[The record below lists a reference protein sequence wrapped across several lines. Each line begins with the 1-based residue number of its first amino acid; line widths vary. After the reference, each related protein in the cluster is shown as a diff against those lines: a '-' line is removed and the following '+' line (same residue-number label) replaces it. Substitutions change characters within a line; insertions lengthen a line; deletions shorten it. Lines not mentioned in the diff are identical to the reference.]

1 MYTIKQQTSAQKEIY
16 DNLIHD
22 GYSSLTAYSLSLR
35 NYDRAEKILPYLSLH
50 DMDKCVDYL
59 YDAIKANKKM
69 CVVADYDVDGAT
81 SCSIM
86 VSGLKTLGANIVYF
100 VPNRF
105 KHGYGLQAS
114 VIDDMLITYPDI
126 DVIITVDNGIASVSG
141 VDYANSKNI
150 DVVVTDHHLEG
161 DERPNAV
168 VIVNPNKKDCQFESK
183 ALAGC
188 GVAFYVVLA
197 LREKIAKLDNK
208 KFNISYLQDYLA
220 IGTVADVVTLDTNNR
235 LLVEYGLNRIKNNK
249 ANIGVQAL
257 IDVLGINQNKINTSD
272 IAFQIAPTLN
282 AAGRIE
288 DMSKGINLL
297 LSDNY
302 EYATEL
308 AIELVKINKTRKSI
322 ENTMKEDALEQ
333 IDITNSNSD
342 DLFSC
347 CVQNKDFHEG
357 VIGILASRIK
367 ELLYVPTVVFSELE
381 ELEQGRAVLKGSGR
395 SIEGLHLRDAI
406 DYVTKKV
413 PDCVIKFGGHAMAAG
428 LTIYKDKFDDFKFYL
443 NEYCKEIFKNVKPTN
458 VVSVDKELDLKNIS
472 IDDVEEL
479 NSQIWGQHFTEP
491 VFIADFKINKQ
502 ELLSGGKHLKVWF
515 DYKGMEI
522 VGLWFFRTEFIDVE
536 HNENVKVIFKLN
548 INEWRNK
555 KEIQIY
561 VQSLEAHI
569 NKINS

>member
-1 MYTIKQQTSAQKEIY
+1 MYTIKQQTPVQKEIY
-16 DNLIHD
+16 DNLVND

-35 NYDRAEKILPYLSLH
+35 NYDRAEKMLPYLSLH
-50 DMDKCVDYL
+50 DIDKCVDYL
-59 YDAIKANKKM
+59 YDAIKVNKKM

-86 VSGLKTLGANIVYF
+86 VSGLRTLGADIVYF

-197 LREKIAKLDNK
+197 LREKIAKLDNR

-220 IGTVADVVTLDTNNR
+220 IGTVADVVTLDANNR
-235 LLVEYGLNRIKNNK
+235 LLVEYGLNRIKNHK

-257 IDVLGINQNKINTSD
+257 IDVLGINQDKINTSD

-297 LSDNY
+297 LSNNY

-333 IDITNSNSD
+333 IDIANSNSD

-367 ELLYVPTVVFSELE
+367 ELLYVPTIVFSELE

-536 HNENVKVIFKLN
+536 HDENVKVIFKLN

-561 VQSLEAHI
+561 VQSLED
-569 NKINS
+569 

>member
-1 MYTIKQQTSAQKEIY
+1 MYTIKQQTPVQKEIY
-16 DNLIHD
+16 DNLVNN

-35 NYDRAEKILPYLSLH
+35 NYDRAEKMLPYLSLH
-50 DMDKCVDYL
+50 DIDKCVDYL
-59 YDAIKANKKM
+59 YDAIKVNKKM

-86 VSGLKTLGANIVYF
+86 VSGLRTLGADIVYF

-126 DVIITVDNGIASVSG
+126 AVIITVDNGIASVSG

-197 LREKIAKLDNK
+197 LREKIAKLDNR

-220 IGTVADVVTLDTNNR
+220 IGTVADVVTLDANNR
-235 LLVEYGLNRIKNNK
+235 LLVEYGLNRIKNHK

-257 IDVLGINQNKINTSD
+257 IDVLGINQDKINTSD

-297 LSDNY
+297 LSNNY

-333 IDITNSNSD
+333 IDIANSNSD

-367 ELLYVPTVVFSELE
+367 ELLYVPTIVFSELE

-561 VQSLEAHI
+561 VQSLEA
-569 NKINS
+569 

>member
-1 MYTIKQQTSAQKEIY
+1 MYTIKQQTQAQKEIY
-16 DNLIHD
+16 DNLVND

-35 NYDRAEKILPYLSLH
+35 NYDRAEKMLPYLSLS
-50 DMDKCVDYL
+50 DIDKCVDYL

-86 VSGLKTLGANIVYF
+86 VSGLRTLGADIVYF

-114 VIDDMLITYPDI
+114 VIDDMLMTYTDI

-220 IGTVADVVTLDTNNR
+220 IGTVADVVTLDGNNR
-235 LLVEYGLNRIKNNK
+235 LLVEYGLNRIKNHK

-257 IDVLGINQNKINTSD
+257 IDVLGINQDKINTSD

-297 LSDNY
+297 LSNNY

-333 IDITNSNSD
+333 IDIVNSNSD

-367 ELLYVPTVVFSELE
+367 ELLYVPTIVFSELE

-561 VQSLEAHI
+561 VQSLEA
-569 NKINS
+569 

>member
-1 MYTIKQQTSAQKEIY
+1 MYTIKQQTPAQKEIY
-16 DNLIHD
+16 NNLIHD
-22 GYSSLTAYSLSLR
+22 GYSLLTAYSLSLR
-35 NYDRAEKILPYLSLH
+35 NYDRAEKMLPYLSLS
-50 DMDKCVDYL
+50 DIDKCVDYL

-86 VSGLKTLGANIVYF
+86 VSGLRTLGADIVYF

-114 VIDDMLITYPDI
+114 VIDDMLMTYTDI

-220 IGTVADVVTLDTNNR
+220 IGTVADVVTLDGNNR
-235 LLVEYGLNRIKNNK
+235 LLVEYGLNRIKNHK

-257 IDVLGINQNKINTSD
+257 IDVLGINQDKINTSD

-297 LSDNY
+297 LSNNY

-333 IDITNSNSD
+333 IDIANSNSD

-367 ELLYVPTVVFSELE
+367 ELLYVPTIVFSELE

-536 HNENVKVIFKLN
+536 HDENVKVIFKLN

-561 VQSLEAHI
+561 VQSLEA
-569 NKINS
+569 

>member
-1 MYTIKQQTSAQKEIY
+1 MYTIKQQTPVQKEIY
-16 DNLIHD
+16 DNLVND

-35 NYDRAEKILPYLSLH
+35 NYDRAEKMLPYLSLH
-50 DMDKCVDYL
+50 DIDKCVDYL
-59 YDAIKANKKM
+59 YDAIKVNKKM

-86 VSGLKTLGANIVYF
+86 VSGLRTLGADIVYF

-197 LREKIAKLDNK
+197 LREKIAKLDNR

-220 IGTVADVVTLDTNNR
+220 IGTVADVVTLDANNR
-235 LLVEYGLNRIKNNK
+235 LLVEYGLNRIKNHK

-257 IDVLGINQNKINTSD
+257 IDVLGINQDKINTSD

-297 LSDNY
+297 LSNNY

-333 IDITNSNSD
+333 IDIANSNSD

-367 ELLYVPTVVFSELE
+367 ELLYVPTIVFSELE

-536 HNENVKVIFKLN
+536 HDENVKVIFKLN

-561 VQSLEAHI
+561 VQSLEA
-569 NKINS
+569 

>member
-1 MYTIKQQTSAQKEIY
+1 MYTIKQQTPVQKEIY
-16 DNLIHD
+16 DNLVND

-35 NYDRAEKILPYLSLH
+35 NYDRAEKMLPYLSLH
-50 DMDKCVDYL
+50 DIDKCVDYL
-59 YDAIKANKKM
+59 YDAIKVNKKM

-86 VSGLKTLGANIVYF
+86 VSGLRTLGADIVYF

-220 IGTVADVVTLDTNNR
+220 IGTVADVVTLDANNR
-235 LLVEYGLNRIKNNK
+235 LLVEYGLNRIKNHK
-249 ANIGVQAL
+249 ANIGVQVL
-257 IDVLGINQNKINTSD
+257 IDVLRINQDKINTSD

-297 LSDNY
+297 LSNNY

-367 ELLYVPTVVFSELE
+367 ELLYVPTIVFSELE

-561 VQSLEAHI
+561 VQSLEA
-569 NKINS
+569 

>member
-1 MYTIKQQTSAQKEIY
+1 MYTIKQQTQAQKEIY
-16 DNLIHD
+16 DNLVND

-35 NYDRAEKILPYLSLH
+35 NYDRAEKMLPYLSLS
-50 DMDKCVDYL
+50 DIDKCVDYL

-86 VSGLKTLGANIVYF
+86 VSGLRTLGADIVYF

-114 VIDDMLITYPDI
+114 VIDDMLMTYTDI

-220 IGTVADVVTLDTNNR
+220 IGTVADVVTLDGNNR
-235 LLVEYGLNRIKNNK
+235 LLVEYGLNRIKNHK

-257 IDVLGINQNKINTSD
+257 IDVLGINQDKINTSD

-297 LSDNY
+297 LSNNY

-333 IDITNSNSD
+333 IDIANSNSD

-367 ELLYVPTVVFSELE
+367 ELLYIPTIVFSELE

-561 VQSLEAHI
+561 VQSLEA
-569 NKINS
+569 

>member
-1 MYTIKQQTSAQKEIY
+1 MYTIKQQTPVQKEIY
-16 DNLIHD
+16 DNLVND

-35 NYDRAEKILPYLSLH
+35 NYDRAEKMLPYLSLH
-50 DMDKCVDYL
+50 DIDKCVDYL
-59 YDAIKANKKM
+59 YDAIKVNKKM

-86 VSGLKTLGANIVYF
+86 VSGLRTLGADIVYF

-197 LREKIAKLDNK
+197 LREKIAKLDNR

-220 IGTVADVVTLDTNNR
+220 IGTVADVVTLDANNR
-235 LLVEYGLNRIKNNK
+235 LLVEYGLNRIKNHK

-257 IDVLGINQNKINTSD
+257 IDVLGINQDKINTSD

-297 LSDNY
+297 LSNNY

-333 IDITNSNSD
+333 IDIANSNSD

-367 ELLYVPTVVFSELE
+367 ELLYVPTIVFSELE

-406 DYVTKKV
+406 DYVTKKA

-522 VGLWFFRTEFIDVE
+522 VGLWFFRTKFIDVE

-561 VQSLEAHI
+561 VQSLEA
-569 NKINS
+569 

>member
-1 MYTIKQQTSAQKEIY
+1 MYIIKQQTPVQKEIY
-16 DNLIHD
+16 DNLVND

-35 NYDRAEKILPYLSLH
+35 NYDRAEKMLPYLSLH
-50 DMDKCVDYL
+50 DIDKCVDYL
-59 YDAIKANKKM
+59 YDAIKVNKKM

-86 VSGLKTLGANIVYF
+86 VSGLRTLGADIVYF

-197 LREKIAKLDNK
+197 LREKIAKLDNR

-220 IGTVADVVTLDTNNR
+220 IGTVADVVTLDANNR
-235 LLVEYGLNRIKNNK
+235 LLVEYGLNRIKNHK

-257 IDVLGINQNKINTSD
+257 IDVLGINQDKINTSD

-297 LSDNY
+297 LSNNY

-333 IDITNSNSD
+333 IDIANSNSD

-367 ELLYVPTVVFSELE
+367 ELLYVPTIVFSELE

-522 VGLWFFRTEFIDVE
+522 VGLWFFTTEFIDVE

-561 VQSLEAHI
+561 VQSLEA
-569 NKINS
+569 

>member
-1 MYTIKQQTSAQKEIY
+1 MYTIKQQTPAQKEIY
-16 DNLIHD
+16 DNLVND

-35 NYDRAEKILPYLSLH
+35 NYDKAEKMLPYLSLH
-50 DMDKCVDYL
+50 DIDKCVDYL

-86 VSGLKTLGANIVYF
+86 VSGLRTLGADIVYF

-114 VIDDMLITYPDI
+114 VIDDMLMTYPDI

-220 IGTVADVVTLDTNNR
+220 IGTVADVVTLDANNR
-235 LLVEYGLNRIKNNK
+235 LLVEYGLNRIKNHK

-257 IDVLGINQNKINTSD
+257 IDVLRINQDKINTSD

-297 LSDNY
+297 LSNNY

-333 IDITNSNSD
+333 IDIANSNSD

-367 ELLYVPTVVFSELE
+367 ELLYVPTIVFSELE

-561 VQSLEAHI
+561 VQSLEA
-569 NKINS
+569 

>member
-1 MYTIKQQTSAQKEIY
+1 MYTIKQQTQAQKEIY
-16 DNLIHD
+16 DNLVND

-35 NYDRAEKILPYLSLH
+35 NYDRAEKMLPYLSLS
-50 DMDKCVDYL
+50 DIDKCVDYL

-86 VSGLKTLGANIVYF
+86 VSGLRTLGADIVYF

-197 LREKIAKLDNK
+197 LREKIAKLDNR

-220 IGTVADVVTLDTNNR
+220 IGTVADVVTLDANNR
-235 LLVEYGLNRIKNNK
+235 LLVEYGLNRIKNHK

-257 IDVLGINQNKINTSD
+257 IDVLGINQDKINTSD

-297 LSDNY
+297 LSNNY

-333 IDITNSNSD
+333 IDIANSNSD

-367 ELLYVPTVVFSELE
+367 ELLYVPTIVFSELE

-536 HNENVKVIFKLN
+536 HDENVKVIFKLN

-561 VQSLEAHI
+561 VQSLEA
-569 NKINS
+569 

>member
-1 MYTIKQQTSAQKEIY
+1 MYTIKQQTPAQKEIY
-16 DNLIHD
+16 DNLIHN

-35 NYDRAEKILPYLSLH
+35 NYDRAEKMLSYLSLH

-59 YDAIKANKKM
+59 YDAIKSNKKM

-86 VSGLKTLGANIVYF
+86 VSGLRTLGANIVYF

-114 VIDDMLITYPDI
+114 VIDDMLMTYSDI

-257 IDVLGINQNKINTSD
+257 IDILGINQNKINTSD

-297 LSDNY
+297 LSNNY

-428 LTIYKDKFDDFKFYL
+428 LTIYKDKFDEFKFYL
-443 NEYCKEIFKNVKPTN
+443 NEYCKEIFRNIKPTN
-458 VVSVDKELDLKNIS
+458 VVSVDKELDLKDIS

-536 HNENVKVIFKLN
+536 HDENVKVIFKLN

-561 VQSLEAHI
+561 VQSLEA
-569 NKINS
+569 

>member
-1 MYTIKQQTSAQKEIY
+1 MYTIKQQTPAQKEIY

-35 NYDRAEKILPYLSLH
+35 NYDRAEKMLSYLSLH

-59 YDAIKANKKM
+59 YDAIKSNKKM

-86 VSGLKTLGANIVYF
+86 VSGLRTLGADIVYF

-114 VIDDMLITYPDI
+114 VIDDMLMTYPDI

-197 LREKIAKLDNK
+197 LREKIAKLDNR

-220 IGTVADVVTLDTNNR
+220 IGTVADVVTLDANNR
-235 LLVEYGLNRIKNNK
+235 LLVEYGLNRIKNHK

-257 IDVLGINQNKINTSD
+257 IDVLGINQDKINTSD

-297 LSDNY
+297 LSNNY

-367 ELLYVPTVVFSELE
+367 ELLYVPTIVFSELE
-381 ELEQGRAVLKGSGR
+381 ELDQGKAVLKGSGR

-561 VQSLEAHI
+561 VQSLED
-569 NKINS
+569 

>member
-1 MYTIKQQTSAQKEIY
+1 MYTIKQQTQAQKEIY
-16 DNLIHD
+16 DNLVND

-35 NYDRAEKILPYLSLH
+35 NYDRAEKMLPYLSLS
-50 DMDKCVDYL
+50 DIDKCVDYL

-86 VSGLKTLGANIVYF
+86 VSGLRTLGADIVYF

-114 VIDDMLITYPDI
+114 VIDDMLMTYPDI

-220 IGTVADVVTLDTNNR
+220 IGTVADVVTLDGNNR
-235 LLVEYGLNRIKNNK
+235 LLVEYGLNRIKNHK

-257 IDVLGINQNKINTSD
+257 IDVLGINQDKINTSD

-297 LSDNY
+297 LSNNY

-333 IDITNSNSD
+333 IDIANSNSD

-367 ELLYVPTVVFSELE
+367 ELLYVPTIVFSELE

-515 DYKGMEI
+515 DYKGMKI

-561 VQSLEAHI
+561 VQSLEA
-569 NKINS
+569 

>member
-1 MYTIKQQTSAQKEIY
+1 MYTIKQQTQAQKEIY
-16 DNLIHD
+16 DNLVND

-35 NYDRAEKILPYLSLH
+35 NYDRAEKMLPYLSLS
-50 DMDKCVDYL
+50 DIDKCVDYL

-86 VSGLKTLGANIVYF
+86 VSGLRTLGADIVYF

-114 VIDDMLITYPDI
+114 VIDDMLMTYTDI

-220 IGTVADVVTLDTNNR
+220 IGTVADVVTLDGNNR
-235 LLVEYGLNRIKNNK
+235 LLVEYGLNRIKNHK

-257 IDVLGINQNKINTSD
+257 IDVLGINQDKINTSD

-297 LSDNY
+297 LSNNY

-333 IDITNSNSD
+333 IDIANSNSD

-367 ELLYVPTVVFSELE
+367 ELLYVPTIVFSELE

-406 DYVTKKV
+406 DYVTQKV

-561 VQSLEAHI
+561 VQSLEA
-569 NKINS
+569 

>member
-1 MYTIKQQTSAQKEIY
+1 MYTIKQQTPAQKEIY
-16 DNLIHD
+16 DNLIND

-35 NYDRAEKILPYLSLH
+35 NYDRAEKMLSYLSLH
-50 DMDKCVDYL
+50 DIDKCVDYL
-59 YDAIKANKKM
+59 YDAIKSNKKM

-86 VSGLKTLGANIVYF
+86 VSGLRTLGANIVYF

-114 VIDDMLITYPDI
+114 VIDDMLMTYPDI

-168 VIVNPNKKDCQFESK
+168 VIVNPNKKDCQFKSK

-257 IDVLGINQNKINTSD
+257 IDILGINQNKINTSD

-297 LSDNY
+297 LSNNY

-367 ELLYVPTVVFSELE
+367 ELLYVPTIVFSELE
-381 ELEQGRAVLKGSGR
+381 ELENGRAILKGSGR

-458 VVSVDKELDLKNIS
+458 VVSVDKELELDKIS
-472 IDDVEEL
+472 ISDVEEL

-515 DYKGMEI
+515 YYKGMEI

-561 VQSLEAHI
+561 VQSLED
-569 NKINS
+569 

>member
-1 MYTIKQQTSAQKEIY
+1 MYTIKQQTPAQKEIY
-16 DNLIHD
+16 DNLVND

-35 NYDRAEKILPYLSLH
+35 NYDKAEKMLPYLSLH
-50 DMDKCVDYL
+50 DIDKCIDYL

-86 VSGLKTLGANIVYF
+86 VSGLRTLGADIVYF

-114 VIDDMLITYPDI
+114 VIDDMLMTYPDI

-220 IGTVADVVTLDTNNR
+220 IGTVADVVTLDANNR
-235 LLVEYGLNRIKNNK
+235 LLVEYGLNRIKNHK

-257 IDVLGINQNKINTSD
+257 IDVLRINQDKINTSD

-297 LSDNY
+297 LSNNY

-333 IDITNSNSD
+333 IDIANSNSD

-367 ELLYVPTVVFSELE
+367 ELLYVPTIVFSELE

-561 VQSLEAHI
+561 VQSLEA
-569 NKINS
+569 

>member
-16 DNLIHD
+16 NNLIHD
-22 GYSSLTAYSLSLR
+22 GYSLLTAYSLSLR
-35 NYDRAEKILPYLSLH
+35 NYDRAEKMLPYLSLS
-50 DMDKCVDYL
+50 DIDKCVDYL

-86 VSGLKTLGANIVYF
+86 VSGLRTLGADIVYF

-114 VIDDMLITYPDI
+114 VIDDMLMTYTDI

-220 IGTVADVVTLDTNNR
+220 IGTVADVVTLDGNNR
-235 LLVEYGLNRIKNNK
+235 LLVEYGLNRIKNHK

-257 IDVLGINQNKINTSD
+257 IDVLGINQDKINTSD

-297 LSDNY
+297 LSNNY

-333 IDITNSNSD
+333 IDIANSNSD

-367 ELLYVPTVVFSELE
+367 ELLYVPTIVFSELE

-561 VQSLEAHI
+561 VQSLEA
-569 NKINS
+569 

>member
-1 MYTIKQQTSAQKEIY
+1 MYTIKQQTPAQKEIY
-16 DNLIHD
+16 DNLIND

-35 NYDRAEKILPYLSLH
+35 NYDRAEKMLPYLSLN
-50 DMDKCVDYL
+50 DIDKCVDYL
-59 YDAIKANKKM
+59 YDAIKSNKKM

-86 VSGLKTLGANIVYF
+86 VSGLRTLGADIVYF

-114 VIDDMLITYPDI
+114 VIDDMLMTYSDI

-297 LSDNY
+297 LSYNY

-367 ELLYVPTVVFSELE
+367 ELLYVPTIVFSELE

-443 NEYCKEIFKNVKPTN
+443 NEYCKEIFENIKPTN
-458 VVSVDKELDLKNIS
+458 VVSVDKELDLKEIS

-561 VQSLEAHI
+561 VHSLE
-569 NKINS
+569 N

>member
-16 DNLIHD
+16 NNLIHD
-22 GYSSLTAYSLSLR
+22 GYSLLTAYSLSLR
-35 NYDRAEKILPYLSLH
+35 NYDRAEKMLPYLSLS
-50 DMDKCVDYL
+50 DIDRCVDYL

-86 VSGLKTLGANIVYF
+86 VSGLRTLGADIVYF

-114 VIDDMLITYPDI
+114 VIDDMLMTYTDI

-220 IGTVADVVTLDTNNR
+220 IGTVADVVTLDANNR
-235 LLVEYGLNRIKNNK
+235 LLVEYGLNRIKNHK

-257 IDVLGINQNKINTSD
+257 IDVLGINQDKINTSD

-297 LSDNY
+297 LSNNY

-333 IDITNSNSD
+333 IDIANSNSD

-367 ELLYVPTVVFSELE
+367 ELLYVPTIVFSELE

-428 LTIYKDKFDDFKFYL
+428 LTIYKDKFDEFKFYL
-443 NEYCKEIFKNVKPTN
+443 NEYCKEIFRNVKPTN
-458 VVSVDKELDLKNIS
+458 VVSVDKELDLKDIS

-561 VQSLEAHI
+561 VQSLEA
-569 NKINS
+569 

>member
-1 MYTIKQQTSAQKEIY
+1 MYIIKQQTPAQKEIY

-35 NYDRAEKILPYLSLH
+35 NYDRAEKMLPYLSLH
-50 DMDKCVDYL
+50 DIDKCVDYL

-86 VSGLKTLGANIVYF
+86 VSGLRTLGANIVYF

-114 VIDDMLITYPDI
+114 VIDDMLMTYPDI

-257 IDVLGINQNKINTSD
+257 IDVLGINQDKINTSD

-428 LTIYKDKFDDFKFYL
+428 LTIYKDKFDEFKFYL
-443 NEYCKEIFKNVKPTN
+443 NEYCKEIFGNVKPTN
-458 VVSVDKELDLKNIS
+458 VVSVDKELDLKDIS

-561 VQSLEAHI
+561 VQSLED
-569 NKINS
+569 

>member
-1 MYTIKQQTSAQKEIY
+1 MYTIKQQTPVQKEIY
-16 DNLIHD
+16 DNLVND

-35 NYDRAEKILPYLSLH
+35 NYDRAEKMLPYLSLH
-50 DMDKCVDYL
+50 DIDKCVDYL
-59 YDAIKANKKM
+59 YDAIKVNKKM

-86 VSGLKTLGANIVYF
+86 VSGLRTLGADIVYF

-197 LREKIAKLDNK
+197 LREKIAKLDNR

-220 IGTVADVVTLDTNNR
+220 IGTVADVVTLDANNR
-235 LLVEYGLNRIKNNK
+235 LLVEYGLNRIKNHK

-257 IDVLGINQNKINTSD
+257 IDVLGINQDKINTSD

-297 LSDNY
+297 LSNNY

-333 IDITNSNSD
+333 IDIANSNSD

-367 ELLYVPTVVFSELE
+367 ELLYVPTIVFSELE

-561 VQSLEAHI
+561 VQSLEA
-569 NKINS
+569 

>member
-1 MYTIKQQTSAQKEIY
+1 MYTIKQQTPAQKEIY
-16 DNLIHD
+16 DNLIND

-35 NYDRAEKILPYLSLH
+35 NYDRAEKMLSYLSLH
-50 DMDKCVDYL
+50 DIDKCVDYL
-59 YDAIKANKKM
+59 YDAIKSNKKM

-86 VSGLKTLGANIVYF
+86 VSGLRTLGANIVYF

-114 VIDDMLITYPDI
+114 VIDDMLMTYPDI

-168 VIVNPNKKDCQFESK
+168 VIVNPNKKDCQFKSK

-197 LREKIAKLDNK
+197 LREKIAKLDNR

-220 IGTVADVVTLDTNNR
+220 IGTVADVVTLDANNR
-235 LLVEYGLNRIKNNK
+235 LLVEYGLNRIKNHK

-257 IDVLGINQNKINTSD
+257 IDVLGINQDKINTSD

-297 LSDNY
+297 LSNNY

-333 IDITNSNSD
+333 IDIANSNSD

-367 ELLYVPTVVFSELE
+367 ELLYVPTIVFSELE
-381 ELEQGRAVLKGSGR
+381 ELENGRAILKGSGR

-413 PDCVIKFGGHAMAAG
+413 SDCVIKFGGHAMAAG

-536 HNENVKVIFKLN
+536 HNEKVKVIFKLN

-561 VQSLEAHI
+561 VQSLEAQS

>member
-1 MYTIKQQTSAQKEIY
+1 MYTIKQQTQAQKEIY
-16 DNLIHD
+16 DNLVND

-35 NYDRAEKILPYLSLH
+35 NYDRAEKMLPYLSLS
-50 DMDKCVDYL
+50 DIDKCVDYL

-86 VSGLKTLGANIVYF
+86 VSGLRTLGADIVYF

-114 VIDDMLITYPDI
+114 VIDDMLMTYTDI

-220 IGTVADVVTLDTNNR
+220 IGTVADVVTLDGNNR
-235 LLVEYGLNRIKNNK
+235 LLVEYGLNRIKNHK

-257 IDVLGINQNKINTSD
+257 IDVLGINQDKINTSD

-297 LSDNY
+297 LSNNY

-333 IDITNSNSD
+333 IDIANSNSD

-367 ELLYVPTVVFSELE
+367 ELLYVPTIVFSELE

-561 VQSLEAHI
+561 VQSLEA
-569 NKINS
+569 

>member
-1 MYTIKQQTSAQKEIY
+1 MYTIKQQTPAQKEIY
-16 DNLIHD
+16 DNFVND

-35 NYDRAEKILPYLSLH
+35 NYDRAEKMLPYLSLS
-50 DMDKCVDYL
+50 DIDKCVDYL
-59 YDAIKANKKM
+59 YDAIKTNKKM

-86 VSGLKTLGANIVYF
+86 VSGLKTLGADIVYF

-114 VIDDMLITYPDI
+114 VIDDMLMTYPDI

-197 LREKIAKLDNK
+197 LREKIAKLDNR

-220 IGTVADVVTLDTNNR
+220 IGTVADVVTLDANNR

-257 IDVLGINQNKINTSD
+257 IDVLGINQDKINTSD

-367 ELLYVPTVVFSELE
+367 ELLYVPTIVFSELE
-381 ELEQGRAVLKGSGR
+381 ELENGRAILKGSGR

-413 PDCVIKFGGHAMAAG
+413 SDCVIKFGGHAMAAG

-458 VVSVDKELDLKNIS
+458 VVSVDKELELDKIS
-472 IDDVEEL
+472 ISDVEEL

-561 VQSLEAHI
+561 VQSLED
-569 NKINS
+569 

>member
-1 MYTIKQQTSAQKEIY
+1 MYTIKQQTQAQKEIY
-16 DNLIHD
+16 DNLVND

-35 NYDRAEKILPYLSLH
+35 NYDRAEKMLPYLSLS
-50 DMDKCVDYL
+50 DIDKCVDYL

-86 VSGLKTLGANIVYF
+86 VSGLRTLGADIVYF

-114 VIDDMLITYPDI
+114 VIDDMLMTYTDI

-220 IGTVADVVTLDTNNR
+220 IGTVADVVTLDGNNR
-235 LLVEYGLNRIKNNK
+235 LLVEYGLNRIKNHK

-257 IDVLGINQNKINTSD
+257 IDVLGINQDKINTSD

-297 LSDNY
+297 LSNNY

-333 IDITNSNSD
+333 IDIANSNSD

-367 ELLYVPTVVFSELE
+367 ELLYVPTIVFSELE

-428 LTIYKDKFDDFKFYL
+428 LTIYKDKFYDFKFYL

-561 VQSLEAHI
+561 VQSLEA
-569 NKINS
+569 

>member
-1 MYTIKQQTSAQKEIY
+1 MYTIKQQTPVQKEIY
-16 DNLIHD
+16 DNLVND

-35 NYDRAEKILPYLSLH
+35 NYDRAEKMLPYLSLH
-50 DMDKCVDYL
+50 DIDKCVDYL
-59 YDAIKANKKM
+59 YDAIKVNKKM

-86 VSGLKTLGANIVYF
+86 VSGLRTLGADIVYF

-197 LREKIAKLDNK
+197 LREKIAKLDNR
-208 KFNISYLQDYLA
+208 KFNISYLQDYVA
-220 IGTVADVVTLDTNNR
+220 IGTVADVVTLDANNR
-235 LLVEYGLNRIKNNK
+235 LLVEYGLNRIKNHK

-257 IDVLGINQNKINTSD
+257 IDVLGINQDKINTSD

-297 LSDNY
+297 LSNNY

-333 IDITNSNSD
+333 IDIANSNSD

-367 ELLYVPTVVFSELE
+367 ELLYVPTIVFSELE

-536 HNENVKVIFKLN
+536 HDENVKVIFKLN

-561 VQSLEAHI
+561 VQSLGA
-569 NKINS
+569 

>member
-1 MYTIKQQTSAQKEIY
+1 MYTIKQQTQAQKEIY
-16 DNLIHD
+16 DNLVND

-35 NYDRAEKILPYLSLH
+35 NYDRAEKMLPYLSLS
-50 DMDKCVDYL
+50 DIDKCVDYL

-86 VSGLKTLGANIVYF
+86 VSGLRTLGADIVYF

-114 VIDDMLITYPDI
+114 VIDDMLMTYTDI

-220 IGTVADVVTLDTNNR
+220 IGTVADVVTLDGNNR
-235 LLVEYGLNRIKNNK
+235 LLVEYGLNRIKNHK

-257 IDVLGINQNKINTSD
+257 IDVLGINQDKINTSD

-288 DMSKGINLL
+288 DMSKGIHLL
-297 LSDNY
+297 LSNNY

-333 IDITNSNSD
+333 IDIANSNSD

-367 ELLYVPTVVFSELE
+367 ELLYVPTIVFSELE

-406 DYVTKKV
+406 DYVTQKV

-561 VQSLEAHI
+561 VQSLEA
-569 NKINS
+569 

>member
-1 MYTIKQQTSAQKEIY
+1 MYTIKQQTPAQKEIY
-16 DNLIHD
+16 DNLIND

-35 NYDRAEKILPYLSLH
+35 NYDRAEKMLSYLSLQ

-114 VIDDMLITYPDI
+114 VIDDMLMTYSDI
-126 DVIITVDNGIASVSG
+126 DIIITVDNGIASVSG

-235 LLVEYGLNRIKNNK
+235 LLVEYGLNRIKNKK

-257 IDVLGINQNKINTSD
+257 IDVLGINQDKINTSD

-297 LSDNY
+297 LSNNY

-561 VQSLEAHI
+561 IQSLEAHI

>member
-1 MYTIKQQTSAQKEIY
+1 MYTIKQQTQAQKEIY
-16 DNLIHD
+16 DNLVND

-35 NYDRAEKILPYLSLH
+35 NYDRAEKMLPYLSLS
-50 DMDKCVDYL
+50 DIDKCVDYL

-86 VSGLKTLGANIVYF
+86 VSGLRTLGADIVYF

-114 VIDDMLITYPDI
+114 VIDDMLMTYTDI

-220 IGTVADVVTLDTNNR
+220 IGTVADVVTLDGNNR
-235 LLVEYGLNRIKNNK
+235 LLVEYGLNRIKNHK

-257 IDVLGINQNKINTSD
+257 IDVLGINQDKINTSD

-297 LSDNY
+297 LSNNY

-333 IDITNSNSD
+333 IDIANSNSD

-367 ELLYVPTVVFSELE
+367 ELLYVPTIVFSELE

-536 HNENVKVIFKLN
+536 HNKNVKVIFKLN

-561 VQSLEAHI
+561 VQSLEA
-569 NKINS
+569 

>member
-1 MYTIKQQTSAQKEIY
+1 MYTIKQQTPAQKEIY
-16 DNLIHD
+16 DNLVND

-35 NYDRAEKILPYLSLH
+35 NYDKAEKMLPYLSLH
-50 DMDKCVDYL
+50 DIDKCVDYL

-86 VSGLKTLGANIVYF
+86 VSGLRTLGADIVYF

-114 VIDDMLITYPDI
+114 VIDDMLMTYPDI

-220 IGTVADVVTLDTNNR
+220 IGTVADVVTLDANNR
-235 LLVEYGLNRIKNNK
+235 LLVEYGLNRIKNHK

-257 IDVLGINQNKINTSD
+257 IDVLRINQDKINTSD

-297 LSDNY
+297 LSNNY

-333 IDITNSNSD
+333 IDIANSNSD

-367 ELLYVPTVVFSELE
+367 ELLYVPTIVFSELE

-561 VQSLEAHI
+561 VQSLEAEQ
-569 NKINS
+569 

>member
-1 MYTIKQQTSAQKEIY
+1 MYTIKQQTPVQKEIY
-16 DNLIHD
+16 DNLVND

-35 NYDRAEKILPYLSLH
+35 NYDRAEKMLPYLSLH
-50 DMDKCVDYL
+50 DIDKCVDYL
-59 YDAIKANKKM
+59 YDAIKVNKKM

-86 VSGLKTLGANIVYF
+86 VSGLRTLGADIVYF

-197 LREKIAKLDNK
+197 LREKIAKLDNR

-220 IGTVADVVTLDTNNR
+220 IGTVADVVTLDANNR
-235 LLVEYGLNRIKNNK
+235 LLVEYGLNRIKNHK

-257 IDVLGINQNKINTSD
+257 IDVLGINQDKINTSD

-297 LSDNY
+297 LSNNY

-333 IDITNSNSD
+333 IDIVNSNSD

-367 ELLYVPTVVFSELE
+367 ELLYVPTIVFSELE

-458 VVSVDKELDLKNIS
+458 VVSVDKKLDLKNIS

-536 HNENVKVIFKLN
+536 HDENVKVIFKLN

-561 VQSLEAHI
+561 VQSLEA
-569 NKINS
+569 

>member
-1 MYTIKQQTSAQKEIY
+1 MYIIKQQTPVQKEIY
-16 DNLIHD
+16 DNLVND

-35 NYDRAEKILPYLSLH
+35 NYDRAEKMLPYLSLH
-50 DMDKCVDYL
+50 DIDKCVDYL
-59 YDAIKANKKM
+59 YDAIKVNKKM

-86 VSGLKTLGANIVYF
+86 VSGLRTLGADIVYF

-197 LREKIAKLDNK
+197 LREKIAKLDNR

-220 IGTVADVVTLDTNNR
+220 IGTVADVVTLDANNR
-235 LLVEYGLNRIKNNK
+235 LLVEYGLNRIKNHK

-257 IDVLGINQNKINTSD
+257 IDVLGINQDKINTSD

-297 LSDNY
+297 LSNNY

-333 IDITNSNSD
+333 IDIANSNSD

-367 ELLYVPTVVFSELE
+367 ELLYVPTIVFSELE

-479 NSQIWGQHFTEP
+479 NSQIWEQHFPEP

-561 VQSLEAHI
+561 VQSLEA
-569 NKINS
+569 

>member
-1 MYTIKQQTSAQKEIY
+1 MYTIKQQTQAQKEIY
-16 DNLIHD
+16 DNLVND

-35 NYDRAEKILPYLSLH
+35 NYDRAEKMLPYLSLH
-50 DMDKCVDYL
+50 DIDKCVDYL

-86 VSGLKTLGANIVYF
+86 VSGLRTLGADIVYF

-114 VIDDMLITYPDI
+114 VIDDMLMTYTDI

-197 LREKIAKLDNK
+197 LREKIAKLDNR

-220 IGTVADVVTLDTNNR
+220 IGTVADVVTLDANNR
-235 LLVEYGLNRIKNNK
+235 LLVEYGLNRIKNHK

-257 IDVLGINQNKINTSD
+257 IDVLGINQDKINTSD

-297 LSDNY
+297 LSNNY

-333 IDITNSNSD
+333 IDIANSNSD

-367 ELLYVPTVVFSELE
+367 ELLYVPTIVFSELE

-561 VQSLEAHI
+561 VQSLEA
-569 NKINS
+569 

>member
-16 DNLIHD
+16 NNLIHD
-22 GYSSLTAYSLSLR
+22 GYSLLTAYSLSLR
-35 NYDRAEKILPYLSLH
+35 NYDRAEKMLPYLSLS
-50 DMDKCVDYL
+50 DIDRCVDYL

-86 VSGLKTLGANIVYF
+86 VSGLRTLGADIVYF

-114 VIDDMLITYPDI
+114 VIDDMLMTYTDI

-220 IGTVADVVTLDTNNR
+220 IGTVADVVTLDANNR
-235 LLVEYGLNRIKNNK
+235 LLVEYGLNRIKNHK

-257 IDVLGINQNKINTSD
+257 IDVLGINQDKINTSD

-297 LSDNY
+297 LSNNY

-333 IDITNSNSD
+333 IDIANSNSD

-367 ELLYVPTVVFSELE
+367 ELLYVPTIVFSELE

-472 IDDVEEL
+472 IDEVEEL

-561 VQSLEAHI
+561 VQSLEA
-569 NKINS
+569 

>member
-1 MYTIKQQTSAQKEIY
+1 MYTIKQQTPAQKEIY
-16 DNLIHD
+16 DNLVND

-35 NYDRAEKILPYLSLH
+35 NYDKAEKMLPYLSLH
-50 DMDKCVDYL
+50 DIDKCVDYL

-86 VSGLKTLGANIVYF
+86 VSGLRTLGADIVYF

-114 VIDDMLITYPDI
+114 VIDDMLMTYPDI

-220 IGTVADVVTLDTNNR
+220 IGTVADVVTLDANNR
-235 LLVEYGLNRIKNNK
+235 LLVEYGLNRIKNHK

-257 IDVLGINQNKINTSD
+257 IDVLRINQDKINTSD

-297 LSDNY
+297 LSNNY

-333 IDITNSNSD
+333 IDIANSNSD

-367 ELLYVPTVVFSELE
+367 ELLYVPTIVFSELE

-406 DYVTKKV
+406 DYITKKV

-561 VQSLEAHI
+561 VQSLEA
-569 NKINS
+569 

>member
-1 MYTIKQQTSAQKEIY
+1 MYTIKQQTPAQKEIY
-16 DNLIHD
+16 DNLVND

-35 NYDRAEKILPYLSLH
+35 NYDKAEKMLPYLSLH
-50 DMDKCVDYL
+50 DIDKCVDYL

-86 VSGLKTLGANIVYF
+86 VSGLRTLGADIVYF

-114 VIDDMLITYPDI
+114 VIDDMLMTYPDI

-220 IGTVADVVTLDTNNR
+220 IGTVADVVTLDANNR
-235 LLVEYGLNRIKNNK
+235 LLVEYGLNRIKNHK

-257 IDVLGINQNKINTSD
+257 IDVLRINQDKINTSD

-297 LSDNY
+297 LSNNY

-333 IDITNSNSD
+333 IDIANSNSD

-367 ELLYVPTVVFSELE
+367 ELLYVPTIVFSELE

-491 VFIADFKINKQ
+491 VFIADFNINKQ

-561 VQSLEAHI
+561 VQSLEA
-569 NKINS
+569 

>member
-1 MYTIKQQTSAQKEIY
+1 MYTIKQQTQAQKEIY
-16 DNLIHD
+16 DNLVND

-35 NYDRAEKILPYLSLH
+35 NYDRAEKMLPYLSLS
-50 DMDKCVDYL
+50 DIDKCVDYL

-86 VSGLKTLGANIVYF
+86 VSGLRTLGADIVYF

-114 VIDDMLITYPDI
+114 VIDDMLMTYTDI

-150 DVVVTDHHLEG
+150 DVVITDHHLEG

-220 IGTVADVVTLDTNNR
+220 IGTVADVVTLDGNNR
-235 LLVEYGLNRIKNNK
+235 LLVEYGLNRIKNHK

-257 IDVLGINQNKINTSD
+257 IDVLGINQDKINTSD

-297 LSDNY
+297 LSNNY

-333 IDITNSNSD
+333 IDIANSNSD

-367 ELLYVPTVVFSELE
+367 ELLYVPTIVFSELE

-522 VGLWFFRTEFIDVE
+522 VGLLFFRTEFIDVE
-536 HNENVKVIFKLN
+536 HDENVKVIFKLN

-561 VQSLEAHI
+561 VQSLEA
-569 NKINS
+569 

>member
-1 MYTIKQQTSAQKEIY
+1 MYTIKQQTPAQKEIY
-16 DNLIHD
+16 DNLIHN

-35 NYDRAEKILPYLSLH
+35 NYDRAEKMLSYLSLH

-59 YDAIKANKKM
+59 YDAIKSNKKM

-86 VSGLKTLGANIVYF
+86 VSGLRTLGANIVYF

-114 VIDDMLITYPDI
+114 VIDDMLMTYSDI

-257 IDVLGINQNKINTSD
+257 IDILGINQNKINTSD

-428 LTIYKDKFDDFKFYL
+428 LTIYKDKFDEFKFYL
-443 NEYCKEIFKNVKPTN
+443 NEYCKEIFRNIKPTN
-458 VVSVDKELDLKNIS
+458 VVSVDKELDLKDIS

-561 VQSLEAHI
+561 VQSLEA
-569 NKINS
+569 